1 MRLGVFKEEQKS
13 NNNHDAADNPFQIF
27 NQGKKEVNWGGN
39 RKWGCKDEDNT

>member
-1 MRLGVFKEEQKS
+1 MRLGAFKEEKKS

-39 RKWGCKDEDNT
+39 RKRGCKDEDNT